1 MEICSTISPQQSIHR
16 QKSKMLT
23 IASLRIG
30 MKEKRYASTVLV
42 NVKTEIQII
51 YSDYLYTMPI
61 ILYSR

>member
-30 MKEKRYASTVLV
+30 MKEKRYAFTVSV
-42 NVKTEIQII
+42 NVKTEIQIA
-51 YSDYLYTMPI
+51 PHFEF
-61 ILYSR
+61 ILTIRTQ